1 MIVPAPILTE
11 ELEATEPIT
20 VVDYDPSWP
29 AMFEALREGISKV
42 LGDRALAIE
51 HVGSTAVSGLA
62 AKPIIDLDVL
72 VRVSDLPAAISALE
86 TIGYRHRGNLGIQ
99 GREAFHWPSGTKR
112 HHLYLC
118 PENSVAF
125 SNHLAFR
132 DHLRAN
138 PQAASNYAQLKSELA
153 LRHRHDRLA
162 YTEGKSA
169 FIEFVLKRDKHTLQ

>member
-1 MIVPAPILTE
+1 MIVPASILAE
-11 ELEATEPIT
+11 EVEATEPIA

-29 AMFEALREGISKV
+29 AMFETLHERISKA

-51 HVGSTAVSGLA
+51 HVGSTSIPGLA
-62 AKPIIDLDVL
+62 AKPVIDLDVL
-72 VRVSDLPAAISALE
+72 VRATDVPAAISALE
-86 TIGYRHRGNLGIQ
+86 NVGYRHWGALGIE
-99 GREAFHWPSGTKR
+99 GREAFHWPAGTER
-112 HHLYLC
+112 DHLYVC

-138 PQAASNYAQLKSELA
+138 PQAASNYAQLKRELA
-153 LRHRHDRLA
+153 PRHRHDGVA

-169 FIEFVLKRDKHTLQ
+169 FIEFHP